1 MTEINPIG
9 DNNSKF
15 SKNKIVNN
23 KEKSSKNESLFLKLD
38 KNKDGYISNEEL
50 AMGGYSG
57 RELSAMSEA
66 LFFAQRDVNKWFMVD
81 KDKDGYKSNI
91 EDEMWGIHNND
102 QNHKIGGLTPAEFAK
117 KYNMQFIPQKSMVN
131 FEEWCKSWVETDN
144 PMQGVK
150 VIVKNMYG
158 KELNDEETQLLYDV
172 MKAQANRWLFK
183 TDSLY
188 NQLNNSAYTR
198 LVTDE
203 QTVSCCGGD
212 ISKPPIGE
220 QPKLNPD
227 GTLADATSC
236 SLIFAG
242 LTDENAY
249 NTSEEI
255 KNRLAWAAFKTVP
268 QEVAAK
274 MSPDEYKAYQESWE
288 SVRAMK
294 ASDYRELLKPENKS
308 KLDEFEKTSNMTVE
322 QIVRYI
328 DIIESATGKDFDSA
342 EWEVNSE
349 MFHNDIMDKIN
360 GSYGD
365 ESLLQGKTRSD
376 IPPERQAW
384 LRYLEEHNL
393 LFDQFKDN

>member
-1 MTEINPIG
+1 MTEIEPIG
-9 DNNSKF
+9 SNGPKYTKSEVKSNND
-15 SKNKIVNN
+15 
-23 KEKSSKNESLFLKLD
+23 KSSLKESLFLKLD
-38 KNKDGYISNEEL
+38 KNKDGYISHNEL

-57 RELSAMSEA
+57 KELDAMSEA
-66 LFFAQRDVNKWFMVD
+66 LFFANRNVNKWFMLD
-81 KDKDGYKSNI
+81 KDKDGQMSNI
-91 EDEMWGIHNND
+91 EEKMWKIHNTD
-102 QNHKIGGLTPAEFAK
+102 QGHKIGGLTPDEFAE
-117 KYNMQFIPQKSMVN
+117 KYKMKFIPQESLGN
-131 FEEWCKSWVETDN
+131 FEDWCKTWVETDD
-144 PMQGVK
+144 PMQGIK
-150 VIVKNMYG
+150 AIIKSMYG
-158 KELNDEETQLLYDV
+158 KELNAEETQLLYDS

-183 TDSLY
+183 ADSLY

-227 GTLADATSC
+227 GTLADADSC
-236 SLIFAG
+236 TMIFSG
-242 LTDENAY
+242 LESDDAY
-249 NTSEEI
+249 NTDEEV

-274 MSPDEYKAYQESWE
+274 MSPEEYKAYQKSWE
-288 SVRAMK
+288 AVRSMK

-393 LFDQFKDN
+393 LFDQFKE